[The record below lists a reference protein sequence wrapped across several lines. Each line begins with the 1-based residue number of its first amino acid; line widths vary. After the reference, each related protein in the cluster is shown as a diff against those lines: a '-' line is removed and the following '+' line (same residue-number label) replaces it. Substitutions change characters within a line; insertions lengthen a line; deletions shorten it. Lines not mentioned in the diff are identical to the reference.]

1 MKVLLILVDGMRPD
15 AIGNIPQVEKIKEKS
30 TYTMEAKT
38 VLPSVTLP
46 CHVSLFHSVTPQR
59 HGTTTNTYMP
69 QVRPIQGLYEVLSHN
84 KKTCAMF
91 YNWEQLRD
99 VSRSGSLVHSCCYS
113 GAKMGFKEACD
124 ATVDAA
130 IQYLNQYD
138 TDFTFL
144 YFCYPDEMGHKYG
157 WMTPEYQ
164 KSLEESW
171 ANIEKVLDSLKDN
184 YTVIIT
190 ADHGGHD
197 RTHGSDMKEDIT
209 IPIFA
214 MGEAFKQGA
223 TFEEATLLDIAPT
236 IAKLLGTDPDEE
248 WEGKTLY

>member
-1 MKVLLILVDGMRPD
+1 
-15 AIGNIPQVEKIKEKS
+15 
-30 TYTMEAKT
+30 
-38 VLPSVTLP
+38 
-46 CHVSLFHSVTPQR
+46 
-59 HGTTTNTYMP
+59 
-69 QVRPIQGLYEVLSHN
+69 
-84 KKTCAMF
+84 
-91 YNWEQLRD
+91 
-99 VSRSGSLVHSCCYS
+99 
-113 GAKMGFKEACD
+113 MGFKEACD

-171 ANIEKVLDSLKDN
+171 ANIEKVLDSLKDD

-214 MGEAFKQGA
+214 MGEAFKQGE

>member
-15 AIGNIPQVEKIKEKS
+15 AIRGMQTVQRLMEKGS
-30 TYTMEAKT
+30 YTLEAKT

-69 QVRPIQGLYEVLSHN
+69 QVRPIRGLYEVLGAQ
-84 KKTCAMF
+84 KKACAMF

-99 VSRSGSLVHSCCYS
+99 VSRPGSLTHSCFFS
-113 GAKMGFKEACD
+113 GAKMGFKESCD

-130 IQYLNQYD
+130 ISYLCNND
-138 TDFTFL
+138 TDFSFL

-157 WMTPEYQ
+157 WMSPEYM
-164 KSLEESW
+164 KAIEESMEH
-171 ANIEKVLDSLKDN
+171 IERVLEKLGDE
-184 YTVIIT
+184 YTIILT

-197 RTHGSDMKEDIT
+197 RTHGSDMPEDIT
-209 IPIFA
+209 IPMFA
-214 MGEAFKQGA
+214 LGKDFIPGHV
-223 TFEEATLLDIAPT
+223 FPSATLLDIAPT
-236 IAKLLGTDPDEE
+236 ITKLLGVEADEE
-248 WEGKTLY
+248 WEGRPLI

>member
-15 AIGNIPQVEKIKEKS
+15 AIAHISQVQRFKEQA
-30 TYTMEAKT
+30 TYTMEAQT

-59 HGTTTNTYMP
+59 HGTTTNVYMP
-69 QVRPIQGLYEVLSHN
+69 QVRPIQGLFEVLSQQ

-99 VSRSGSLVHSCCYS
+99 VSRPGSLTHSCCYS
-113 GAKMGFKEACD
+113 GYRLGHKEACD
-124 ATVDAA
+124 ATVEAA
-130 IQYLNQYD
+130 IQYLNQND

-164 KSLEESW
+164 NALEESF
-171 ANIEKVLDSLKDN
+171 ANIEKVLNSLNDE
-184 YTVIIT
+184 YTVLIT

-214 MGEAFKQGA
+214 MGEVFAVGEH
-223 TFEEATLLDIAPT
+223 FEEATLLDIAPT
-236 IAKLLGTDPDEE
+236 VAKLLGVAPDAE
-248 WEGKTLY
+248 WEGKPLF